1 MSITKELVFGEENML
16 SCESLTTQDINIEI
30 KKLIDDIDNISS
42 NIDLYKVIVDEKLLV
57 AS

>member
-1 MSITKELVFGEENML
+1 MGNKLLQTE
-16 SCESLTTQDINIEI
+16 DINIEI

-42 NIDLYKVIVDEKLLV
+42 NIDLYKVIIDEKLLV

>member
-42 NIDLYKVIVDEKLLV
+42 NIDLYKVIIDEKLLV

>member
-1 MSITKELVFGEENML
+1 MGNKLLQTEYV
-16 SCESLTTQDINIEI
+16 NIEI

-42 NIDLYKVIVDEKLLV
+42 NIDLYKVIVDEQLLI

>member
-1 MSITKELVFGEENML
+1 MSITKKLVFGEENML
-16 SCESLTTQDINIEI
+16 SCESLKTQDINIEI

-42 NIDLYKVIVDEKLLV
+42 NIDLYKVIVDEQLLV

>member
-1 MSITKELVFGEENML
+1 ML

>member
-1 MSITKELVFGEENML
+1 MGNKLLQTEDV
-16 SCESLTTQDINIEI
+16 NIEI

-42 NIDLYKVIVDEKLLV
+42 NIDLYKVIVDEQLLI

>member
-1 MSITKELVFGEENML
+1 MDNKLLQTE
-16 SCESLTTQDINIEI
+16 DINIEI

-42 NIDLYKVIVDEKLLV
+42 NIDLYKVIIDEKLLV